1 MSEHPL
7 LAVDFG
13 QARIGIAATDA
24 AGILPY
30 PVETIEPA
38 KVDPLERIAQ
48 IAKRIGA
55 KRLIVGLPLRLDGTE
70 GTACAKVRAF
80 AQKLHERLPA
90 LPMEFVDEFLT
101 TTTAQKKLHAAG
113 KKAKHFKPVIDQAAA
128 VEILNNRM
136 RAHGEFDN
144 EFALPPEDFPPV

>member
-1 MSEHPL
+1 MSENQKSETEATSEQKPQWNIIIRDMIIL
-7 LAVDFG
+7 LAV
-13 QARIGIAATDA
+13 
-24 AGILPY
+24 
-30 PVETIEPA
+30 
-38 KVDPLERIAQ
+38 
-48 IAKRIGA
+48 
-55 KRLIVGLPLRLDGTE
+55 
-70 GTACAKVRAF
+70 
-80 AQKLHERLPA
+80 
-90 LPMEFVDEFLT
+90 MEFVDEFLT